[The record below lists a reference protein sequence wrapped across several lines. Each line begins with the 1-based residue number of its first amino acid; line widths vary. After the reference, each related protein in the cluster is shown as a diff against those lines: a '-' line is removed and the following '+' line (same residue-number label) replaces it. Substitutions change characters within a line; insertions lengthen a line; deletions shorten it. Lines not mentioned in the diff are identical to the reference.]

1 MNLDKLRKI
10 LEIVDKMNLA
20 EIELE
25 MEDLKLKLKKP
36 TGLSSLQPLPP
47 PSISSTLSPVGQP
60 TFPVAAPVSLQ
71 TPAEPL
77 AEKIKIESRDKLVTV
92 RSPIIGTFYRA
103 PSPDADPYV
112 KVGDMVSKG
121 QVLCIVEA
129 MKIMNEIESEY
140 DGRII
145 SILVENEQPV
155 EYDQE
160 LFLIEPK

>member
-36 TGLSSLQPLPP
+36 AGLSPLQPLPT
-47 PSISSTLSPVGQP
+47 SSLSSTLSPVGQP
-60 TFPVAAPVSLQ
+60 AFPVAAPVGLQ
-71 TPAEPL
+71 TPAEPP

-92 RSPIIGTFYRA
+92 RSPIIGTFYRS

>member
-10 LEIVDKMNLA
+10 LEMVDKLSLA

-25 MEDLKLKLKKP
+25 VEDLKLKIKKLP
-36 TGLSSLQPLPP
+36 EVSALQPP
-47 PSISSTLSPVGQP
+47 PSIPFSSTVSPLVEP
-60 TFPVAAPVSLQ
+60 TLPLRESVSLPSE
-71 TPAEPL
+71 TELEATR
-77 AEKIKIESRDKLVTV
+77 AKIENRDKLVSIK
-92 RSPIIGTFYRA
+92 SPIVGSFYRS

-112 KVGDMVSKG
+112 KVGDFVTKG

-140 DGRII
+140 EGKIAA
-145 SILVENEQPV
+145 ILVENEQPV
-155 EYDQE
+155 EYGQE